1 MRFEQMQDKMS
12 EAFQELME
20 EEGLEQLTDEQMAR
34 WPLDRRAMPYR
45 MHANEHMLCVPA
57 PSCRSLDYYGGFEYV
72 GDDHRM
78 QVGNW
83 IIYSTEDSSVRQV
96 VERMLDTESE
106 EEHDEE

>member
-1 MRFEQMQDKMS
+1 MRFEQLQYKMN

-34 WPLDRRAMPYR
+34 WPIDPRARPYH
-45 MHANEHMLCVPA
+45 MHANEHMLCVPE
-57 PSCRSLDYYGGFEYV
+57 SQRRMLDYYGGFEYV

-83 IIYSTEDSSVRQV
+83 IVYSTEDDRVRQV
-96 VERMLDTESE
+96 VERMLDIESE